1 MVASE
6 MTMMTINTT
15 LEDRPTAET
24 TGAMTTLRGLPG
36 TGMATLTLTMMTTRT
51 GQDQTGILTIGAKE
65 APFHSLRCDRYLSRT
80 QMTM

>member
-24 TGAMTTLRGLPG
+24 TGAMTTPRGLPG
-36 TGMATLTLTMMTTRT
+36 TGMATLTLTMMIMRT
-51 GQDQTGILTIGAKE
+51 GLGKAGILTIGTKE
-65 APFHSLRCDRYLSRT
+65 APFHSHRCDQYQSRM

>member
-1 MVASE
+1 

-24 TGAMTTLRGLPG
+24 TGAMTTPRGLPG
-36 TGMATLTLTMMTTRT
+36 TGMATLTLTMMTTKT
-51 GQDQTGILTIGAKE
+51 DQDQTGILTIGTKE
-65 APFHSLRCDRYLSRT
+65 VPFHSHRCDRYLSKM

>member
-6 MTMMTINTT
+6 MTIMTINTI

-24 TGAMTTLRGLPG
+24 TDVMTTPRGLPG
-36 TGMATLTLTMMTTRT
+36 TDMATPTLTMMTTRKGLGQAGISMT
-51 GQDQTGILTIGAKE
+51 GTKE
-65 APFHSLRCDRYLSRT
+65 APFHSLRCDRYLSKM